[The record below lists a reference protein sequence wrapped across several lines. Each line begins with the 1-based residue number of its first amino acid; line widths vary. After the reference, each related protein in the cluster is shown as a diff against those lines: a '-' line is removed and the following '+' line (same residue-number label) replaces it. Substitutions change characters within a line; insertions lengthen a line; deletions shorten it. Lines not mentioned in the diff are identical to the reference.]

1 MLIGWGSTRG
11 AIQEAVGRLRA
22 TGHRVSSL
30 HLNFLQPMASGIDE
44 VMKRFDR
51 VMTIENNWNDPVSD
65 PLIDGNNRRYS
76 HLAMLL
82 RSRWLVDV
90 DCWGNARG
98 QPLKPGAIHDAALA
112 KLVQA
117 RGEEQ

>member
-1 MLIGWGSTRG
+1 MQTLLDVILPVFLVIGFGYVAVWRG
-11 AIQEAVGRLRA
+11 AFPV
-22 TGHRVSSL
+22 
-30 HLNFLQPMASGIDE
+30 SGIDG
-44 VMKRFDR
+44 VMKRFSR
-51 VMTIENNWNDPVSD
+51 VMTIENNWNDPPGD
-65 PLIDGNNRRYS
+65 PLVNDSNRRHS

-90 DCWGNARG
+90 DCWGKARG